1 MTDLDTITTLEL
13 LSEKLDSEMRFIER
27 DAVDYAIAMMRM
39 RRHPS
44 FGITQPKFDVNN
56 ALHELAN
63 FMADQYKPGNL

>member
-1 MTDLDTITTLEL
+1 
-13 LSEKLDSEMRFIER
+13 MRFIER
-27 DAVDYAIAMMRM
+27 DAVDYAIAIMRM

-44 FGITQPKFDVNN
+44 FDTTKPKFDINN